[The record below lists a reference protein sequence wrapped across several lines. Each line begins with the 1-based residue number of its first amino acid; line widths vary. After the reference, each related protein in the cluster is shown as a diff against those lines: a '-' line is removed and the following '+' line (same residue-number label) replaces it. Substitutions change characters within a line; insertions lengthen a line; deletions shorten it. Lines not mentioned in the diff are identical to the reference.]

1 MLMKADSRILRI
13 LLVIA
18 NPTELLPPLIPLWV
32 EEVCETYVRVSLR
45 YR

>member
-1 MLMKADSRILRI
+1 MLVKSDSRLLRI

-18 NPTELLPPLIPLWV
+18 NPSELLPPLIPLWV
-32 EEVCETYVRVSLR
+32 EEVCENYVRISLR